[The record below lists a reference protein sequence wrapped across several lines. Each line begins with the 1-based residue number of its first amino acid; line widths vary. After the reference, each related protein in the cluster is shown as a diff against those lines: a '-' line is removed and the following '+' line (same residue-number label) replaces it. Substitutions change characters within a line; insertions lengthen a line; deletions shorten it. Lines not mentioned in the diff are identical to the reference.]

1 MIRRPPRSTLFPYT
15 TLFRSLGLHRRER
28 DGGVRRARDDARDL
42 PGDRRHAAPAAGAR
56 RAARQGADLHG
67 ATDEGRRG
75 EDRRARHSPRP
86 PRPRAR
92 KGARDRR
99 DDRAERPDRRPAGQE
114 GDRLRSGDGPR
125 HRDDPGA
132 LGVQCH
138 RGDRGPA
145 RGRPRLQRE
154 AQAAV
159 QGQIGITTMP
169 AINLSLTDEQRALR
183 AGVLEICRRYPGEY
197 WRELDAR
204 REYPEK
210 FVNELTPAGY
220 LAALIPQEYGGAGFF
235 FKQKTAYEI

>member
-15 TLFRSLGLHRRER
+15 TLFRS
-28 DGGVRRARDDARDL
+28 
-42 PGDRRHAAPAAGAR
+42 
-56 RAARQGADLHG
+56 DLHG
-67 ATDEGRRG
+67 ATHEGRRG
-75 EDRRARHSPRP
+75 EDRRARQSPRP
-86 PRPRAR
+86 PGPRAR
-92 KGARDRR
+92 EGARARR

-132 LGVQCH
+132 RGVQCH

-159 QGQIGITTMP
+159 QGQVGITTMP

-210 FVNELTPAGY
+210 FVNELTQAGY
-220 LAALIPQEYGGAGFF
+220 LAALIPQEYG
-235 FKQKTAYEI
+235 EIGRASCRERG

>member
-1 MIRRPPRSTLFPYT
+1 MLLQPPRSTLFPYT
-15 TLFRSLGLHRRER
+15 TLFRS
-28 DGGVRRARDDARDL
+28 
-42 PGDRRHAAPAAGAR
+42 
-56 RAARQGADLHG
+56 
-67 ATDEGRRG
+67 
-75 EDRRARHSPRP
+75 
-86 PRPRAR
+86 
-92 KGARDRR
+92 
-99 DDRAERPDRRPAGQE
+99 
-114 GDRLRSGDGPR
+114 

-132 LGVQCH
+132 RGVQCH

-159 QGQIGITTMP
+159 QGQVGITTMP

-210 FVNELTPAGY
+210 FVNELTQAGY
-220 LAALIPQEYGGAGFF
+220 LAALIPQEYGGGGLGIAEG
-235 FKQKTAYEI
+235 ALILE